1 MAEKRAS
8 GRRVALKFVS
18 LNPLDRHDA
27 DDDPQEAIE
36 RELQAVRK
44 LNRKNI
50 VRGGG
55 EDDDQRDLSIVFFE
69 EWFRQDDSFACIVM
83 KYADGGTLAQE
94 IERKSK
100 TTTADGDELYA
111 ERRIAWYA
119 LQLAEALA
127 FAHERGVAH
136 HDVKSSNVLIDRKS
150 GGKLL
155 LADFDSAVA
164 PGEESVAFTKSYAS
178 PELLDAFARDEL
190 AGLQADKID
199 AYGLGCILYELL
211 CCQKLGDL
219 SKDQT
224 LAEFIQQKGVDAA
237 LGLPPLRLP
246 WIPPADTGATQNVI
260 GYSNELKNL
269 VKTLLEPDPSRRWT
283 PSSIQKPLRT
293 DDRCPLLRDTVVAAK
308 KLIPGAAVSVDNVQL
323 GMFVQRGQDWNDEDA
338 GGGIGRIGVVCK
350 LDADAIYTEVAWRCD
365 DLQNSNNPSEPS
377 GACYRIGAGNKFELQ
392 VGPTPL
398 AGTCASSW
406 NGVVEVRDDMS
417 RYRVGQKVYDDCM
430 VVGFHPDQKHL
441 LVIPLAL
448 FFDVPTL
455 PHKAPIPESFDIP
468 RRQPQSPPE
477 SWQSDGHLIVEVT
490 DLQEK
495 GDVVEEFYSTNGGMD
510 IQEFEVVSVKRVQS
524 VEMWSRFAREMAS
537 VAAENWGLSNQRRLF
552 LGTRNRCPEALV
564 RSRTEISPPALDN
577 LQFRFFAG
585 ARFADQHAH
594 RQTAT
599 SFRTIVLSR
608 VTLGRLKDNPSC
620 NYNPNPLPYHSERH
634 AVDWRSPQSSEQYSI
649 RNMTRAFFEY
659 IITYRPI
666 RGITFSRR
674 VRVSPSSSGAP
685 RASPAVSRTPAV
697 SNDLGTASSTSG
709 SSAEPKGGSATKQCV
724 VCLSQP
730 VSRILIPCG
739 HPCLCQLCSTQQG
752 LDKLRQKCPECRA
765 PIREAAKFYGRVV
778 ND

>member
-1 MAEKRAS
+1 
-8 GRRVALKFVS
+8 VALKFVS

-36 RELQAVRK
+36 REVQAVRK

-50 VRGGG
+50 VRGG
-55 EDDDQRDLSIVFFE
+55 EDDQRDLSIVFFE
-69 EWFRQDDSFACIVM
+69 ECYRQDGAFACIVM
-83 KYADGGTLAQE
+83 KHADGGTLAQE

-100 TTTADGDELYA
+100 TATASGDELYT
-111 ERRIAWYA
+111 ERRVAWYA

-164 PGEESVAFTKSYAS
+164 PGEESVAFTRSYAS
-178 PELLDAFARDEL
+178 PELLHAVARDEL

-211 CCQKLGDL
+211 SCKKLGDL

-224 LAEFIQQKGVDAA
+224 LAEFIQQQGVDAA

-246 WIPPADTGATQNVI
+246 WIQPADTDATQNVI
-260 GYSNELKNL
+260 GYSSELKNL

-283 PSSIQKPLRT
+283 PSLLQTPLRT
-293 DDRCPLLRDTVVAAK
+293 DHRCPLLRDTVIAAK
-308 KLIPGAAVSVDNVQL
+308 KPVPGAAVSVDNVQL
-323 GMFVQRGQDWNDEDA
+323 GMFVQRGQDWNDEDVD
-338 GGGIGRIGVVCK
+338 GGIGRIGVVCK

-365 DLQNSNNPSEPS
+365 LQKNNSPSEPP
-377 GACYRIGAGNKFELQ
+377 GVCYRIGAGNKFELQ

-398 AGTCASSW
+398 ADFCCGTDGSRW

-417 RYRVGQKVYDDCM
+417 RYRVGQKLNDNCM
-430 VVGFHPDQKHL
+430 VVGIHPDQKRL

-455 PHKAPIPESFDIP
+455 PQKAPIPEPVDIP

-477 SWQSDGHLIVEVT
+477 SWQSDGDLIVEVT

-495 GDVVEEFYSTNGGMD
+495 GDVIEKFYSTNGGMD
-510 IQEFEVVSVKRVQS
+510 IQAFEVVSIQRVQS

-552 LGTRNRCPEALV
+552 LGTQSRCPEALV
-564 RSRTEISPPALDN
+564 RSTTEISPPALDN
-577 LQFRFFAG
+577 LRFRFFAG
-585 ARFADQHAH
+585 ARFANQQAH
-594 RQTAT
+594 RQSAT
-599 SFRTIVLSR
+599 GFRTIVLSR
-608 VTLGRLKDNPSC
+608 VTLGRLKDNPAC
-620 NYNPNPLPYHSERH
+620 NYYPDPLPYHSERH
-634 AVDWRSPQSSEQYSI
+634 AVDWRSPQTSEQYSI
-649 RNMTRAFFEY
+649 RNMAQAISEY

-666 RGITFSRR
+666 RETTFSQR
-674 VRVSPSSSGAP
+674 VRVSPSRGGAP
-685 RASPAVSRTPAV
+685 SALPAFSRSQVAS
-697 SNDLGTASSTSG
+697 GTASSTSG

-752 LDKLRQKCPECRA
+752 LDKLRQKCPECRT
-765 PIREAAKFYGRVV
+765 PIREAAKIYGRVV